1 MAAGDGTSGNS
12 RTFQGIST
20 PGLDV
25 PRDYI
30 QGPAGSR
37 SCGGLDLGAPR
48 LSLLEPWP
56 LSGSVSLCVSL
67 STLLGWQSS
76 REAPPALLSTPPHTR
91 PCILPRSQV
100 LYTYPRTGSSRNL
113 TSIYV
118 SVGAFLRIRGVVC
131 ACLVRGAA
139 CERSVR
145 GGECG
150 HVCF

>member
-1 MAAGDGTSGNS
+1 MPVAAGDGTSGNS

-25 PRDYI
+25 LRSYI
-30 QGPAGSR
+30 RGPAGPR
-37 SCGGLDLGAPR
+37 SCGGVDLGAPR
-48 LSLLEPWP
+48 LSLLEACP

-76 REAPPALLSTPPHTR
+76 REAPPASLSTPPHTR
-91 PCILPRSQV
+91 PCILPLSQV
-100 LYTYPRTGSSRNL
+100 LYTYPRTRSSRNL

-131 ACLVRGAA
+131 ACFGKGSRL
-139 CERSVR
+139 
-145 GGECG
+145 
-150 HVCF
+150 